1 MKNLKTVFLTLAAL
15 FIAADSLACTT
26 AIVSAGASATGRPLL
41 WKQRDT
47 GNPYNTVVFISS
59 TDSTYAYTGL
69 FGTGDLRH
77 RSVYAGE
84 NEKGLAVVN
93 NNSYNLAA
101 GEYSTANGSFMRRAL
116 ERCTTVDEFEA
127 MLKAENPRRVEAN
140 FGVIDA
146 FGGAAYFEAA
156 DSSVTRFDVPE
167 GGYLVRSNFSVS
179 GTADGVGFTTAGTAR
194 YARTGYARYATAQAV
209 MSSHKGKFTPA
220 FMIDS
225 LGRSFYNALLGYDA
239 SKEFGSSM
247 AYDEDFI
254 PRPTTTASVC
264 FDGSAC
270 MWAAV
275 GYTPAAYAMP
285 LPVCSEL
292 PSCLAAANDLAVRL
306 ERRMHPLR
314 RDAGV
319 KYIDFGIANR
329 IMEIVRRY
337 EREAA
342 ALVGDNAALDLLFT
356 RFEKEFD

>member
-1 MKNLKTVFLTLAAL
+1 MKNLKAVILTLSLL
-15 FIAADSLACTT
+15 FATYNLPACTT
-26 AIVSAGASATGRPLL
+26 AIVSAEASATGRPLL

-47 GNPYNTVVFISS
+47 GSPYNTVVFICS

-69 FGTGDLRH
+69 FGTGDLQH
-77 RSVYAGE
+77 TSVYAGE
-84 NEKGLAVVN
+84 NEKGFAIVN

-101 GEYSTANGSFMRRAL
+101 GEYSTANGSFIRRAL
-116 ERCTTVDEFEA
+116 ECCTTVDEFET
-127 MLKAENPRRVEAN
+127 MLKTETPRRVEAN

-156 DSSVTRFDVPE
+156 DSSVTRFDVPD
-167 GGYLVRSNFSVS
+167 GGFLVRSNFSVS
-179 GTADGVGFTTAGTAR
+179 GSADGVGFTTAGTSR
-194 YARTGYARYATAQAV
+194 YARTGYARYVTAGAL
-209 MSSHKGKFTPA
+209 MSSHKGKFTPS

-239 SKEFGSSM
+239 SDQSLSSVF
-247 AYDEDFI
+247 YDEDFI

-264 FDGSAC
+264 FDGNAC

-275 GYTPAAYAMP
+275 GYTPGAYAMP
-285 LPVCSEL
+285 LRICSEL
-292 PSCLAAANDLAVRL
+292 PSCLAAANALAARL
-306 ERRMHPLR
+306 ERRMHPLG

-342 ALVGDNAALDLLFT
+342 ELLGDNSALDSLFE